1 MNWEISRFQEM
12 FVSMPLHNNISDVH
26 KVNRFSVSLMESAT
40 IVPDPQIMMNFAYE
54 QLVADKI
61 SMGSMTRR
69 PAQTSIKMKS
79 SLTVQARPIRSQA
92 SELRYHFWEMAQK
105 WLDITSVWYSS
116 WCHSVVLYHPGCWQY
131 NGHRWDKWTFYLIA
145 ATQKKVRS
153 FHLFT

>member
-1 MNWEISRFQEM
+1 
-12 FVSMPLHNNISDVH
+12 MPLHNNISDVH

-92 SELRYHFWEMAQK
+92 SELRYHF
-105 WLDITSVWYSS
+105 
-116 WCHSVVLYHPGCWQY
+116 
-131 NGHRWDKWTFYLIA
+131 
-145 ATQKKVRS
+145 
-153 FHLFT
+153 